1 MSKFD
6 VPRIMKT
13 ILCKIRGHNYITVKK
28 DNIFLE
34 KVECKNCKEKFAI
47 DGYGR
52 IVKLTPYWVEN
63 YIFFKRYFQKQA
75 I

>member
-1 MSKFD
+1 MSKF
-6 VPRIMKT
+6 VRLKGIT
-13 ILCKIRGHNYITVKK
+13 IITVKK

-34 KVECKNCKEKFAI
+34 KVECKNCKEKFAT

-52 IVKLTPYWVEN
+52 TGKLTPYWVEN
-63 YIFFKRYFQKQA
+63 NIFFKIYFQKQA